1 MPRSAAIK
9 AYTNDI
15 EEMYVSLEKDDGDD
29 IAGPE
34 RWDDQGAI
42 AVWLGERVE
51 LLLGR
56 KVDLTGDL
64 FQQGLDRSAFH
75 LDGT

>member
-34 RWDDQGAI
+34 KWDDQGVI
-42 AVWLGERVE
+42 AAWLGERVK
-51 LLLGR
+51 LLLGS
-56 KVDLTGDL
+56 KADPAGDL
-64 FQQGLDRSAFH
+64 FQQGLDRSVFH
-75 LDGT
+75 LDDT